1 MAATVCKSPRLL
13 CSSRAAAPC
22 TWPLLCSDRSGAPQ
36 GLSAPPQPGPLPR
49 PGLPAGLAG
58 RPPPRSYL
66 AHRRPSGER
75 EWGWAKR
82 RRKPRSCAAGW
93 GWGTGQGAGGLLSAG
108 GVPRLYAAPVVR
120 LLTTRGRLRGEAG
133 RQPWPFQAP
142 GAGSACGGAV
152 CSGQEER
159 TTSRRP
165 LAGEACGPC
174 MKPGLEPT
182 PLLTLSV

>member
-36 GLSAPPQPGPLPR
+36 GLSAPPQPGLLPR
-49 PGLPAGLAG
+49 PGLPDRLAG
-58 RPPPRSYL
+58 RPPPRSCL

-82 RRKPRSCAAGW
+82 RWKPRSCAA
-93 GWGTGQGAGGLLSAG
+93 GWGTGQGAGGLLSGG
-108 GVPRLYAAPVVR
+108 GVPRLYAAPLVS

-133 RQPWPFQAP
+133 RQPWLFKAP

-159 TTSRRP
+159 TTEAEGPWQGRLVG
-165 LAGEACGPC
+165 LA
-174 MKPGLEPT
+174 
-182 PLLTLSV
+182 